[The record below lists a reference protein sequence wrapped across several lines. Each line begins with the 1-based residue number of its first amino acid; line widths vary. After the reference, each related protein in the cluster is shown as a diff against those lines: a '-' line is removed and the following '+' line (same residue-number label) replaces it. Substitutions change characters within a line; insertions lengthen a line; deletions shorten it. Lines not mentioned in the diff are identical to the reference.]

1 MASESSISKFKA
13 GLRGALLQ
21 PGDPGYEEARKVYN
35 GMIDRRPALIARCA
49 GVADV
54 LAAVRF
60 AAEEGMLTAIRGGGH
75 NAGGLGICDDGL
87 VIDLQGMRGVRTDP
101 RNGTVRVEGGCTL
114 ADMDCATQ
122 PFGLAT
128 TTGTVSAT
136 GIGGLT
142 LGGGIGHLTRK
153 HGLTID
159 NLLEADVVLADSRF
173 VTASEK
179 EHPDLF
185 WAIRGGGG
193 NFGVVTSFLF
203 RVHPLETVIGGLTLW
218 DLEQAPE
225 VMRLYRDY
233 IGSAPREINGF
244 FAFLNVPPVPIF
256 PEHLHHRKVCGVVWC
271 YSGSPERFEE
281 TFRPVRRFPAPVLEM
296 VGPMP
301 YTAIQTLFDPLLP
314 PGMQWYWKADFV
326 KELTDEAI
334 ARHVEH
340 AGEIPPGLST
350 SHFYPINGAVH
361 RVGENDTAWSFRDST
376 WAHVIVGIDPSP
388 ANAARITRWAKAYW
402 EALHPYS
409 QGAAYVNFMMDDE
422 GQDRVKA
429 TYRGNYDRLVSVKK
443 EYDPANLFRV
453 NQNIRPGGER
463 GVRPAA

>member
-1 MASESSISKFKA
+1 MASERTIEKFKA
-13 GLRGALLQ
+13 GLRGPLLR
-21 PGDPGYEEARKVYN
+21 PGDSGYEEARKVYN
-35 GMIDRRPALIARCA
+35 GMIDKHPVLIARCA

-54 LAAVRF
+54 LASVRF
-60 AAEEGMLTAIRGGGH
+60 AAEEGMLTAVRGGGH
-75 NAGGLGICDDGL
+75 NAGGLGICDGGL
-87 VIDLQGMRGVRTDP
+87 VIDLQAMRGVRAEP
-101 RNGTVRVEGGCTL
+101 RDGTVRVEGGCTL
-114 ADMDCATQ
+114 ADMDFATQ

-128 TTGTVSAT
+128 PSGTVSGT

-159 NLLEADVVLADSRF
+159 NLQEADVVLADGRI

-203 RVHPLETVIGGLTLW
+203 RSHPLDAVFGGPMLW
-218 DLEQAPE
+218 DLQQAPE
-225 VMRLYRDY
+225 VMRRYREY
-233 IGSAPREINGF
+233 ITTAPGEINGF
-244 FAFLNVPPVPIF
+244 FAFLIVPPVPIF
-256 PEHLHHRKVCGVVWC
+256 PENLHNRKVCGVIWC
-271 YSGSPERFEE
+271 YSGPRDRFEE
-281 TFRPVRRFPAPVLEM
+281 TFRPVRRFPPPVLEM

-301 YTAIQTLFDPLLP
+301 YTAVQTLFDPLLP

-326 KELTDEAI
+326 KDLTDDAI
-334 ARHVEH
+334 ALHVKH
-340 AGEIPPGLST
+340 ADEIPMGLST
-350 SHFYPINGAVH
+350 THFYPINGAVH
-361 RVGENDTAWSFRDST
+361 RVGEKDSAWSFRDST

-388 ANAARITRWAKAYW
+388 ANAAQITRWARAYW

-422 GQDRVKA
+422 GQDRVKTA
-429 TYRGNYDRLVSVKK
+429 YRGNYDRLVSVKK
-443 EYDPANLFRV
+443 AYDPGNLFRV
-453 NQNIRPGGER
+453 NQNIRPGGGR